1 VSGGEGGPEDSSG
14 LRNQG
19 DLPGEGRG
27 ALHPEVPSLASRP
40 RALRPGSVRSR
51 GFRFFSSTHRSVKRI
66 THSRAEELLSRAPDV
81 RILVVG
87 DLMLDRYLSGSVDR
101 ISPEAPVP
109 VVRVETE
116 SWALGGAGNVAA
128 NVVALGA
135 QCDVVGGVGRDPE
148 GQVLRARLEEMGVGV
163 AGLVELENRPTTI
176 KTRIMA
182 RHQHITRIDH
192 EDSSDISA
200 VEAETLANVVRALSP
215 SAAAI
220 AVEDYNKGILVP
232 SLIRTTLTIGKEAST
247 PTVVDP
253 KRLRFFDFTGATVF
267 KPNSRE
273 LEDALGERLR
283 PDDPEWMNEVRERL
297 GCDTLLLTMGE
308 SGMAVQGRGQEYM
321 RVPTVAREVYDV
333 SGAGDTVTAVM
344 AVALAVDATPLE
356 AAVLANHAAAVE
368 VGKAGV
374 ATVSPE
380 EILRQQEA
388 FVEKG
393 TS

>member
-1 VSGGEGGPEDSSG
+1 MQGQEVEN
-14 LRNQG
+14 RN
-19 DLPGEGRG
+19 
-27 ALHPEVPSLASRP
+27 ALHPEFPSLASRRRVQGP
-40 RALRPGSVRSR
+40 ESARSR
-51 GFRFFSSTHRSVKRI
+51 SFRVFSSTHGSVRRI
-66 THSRAEELLSRAPDV
+66 TPSRARDLLSRATEV
-81 RILVVG
+81 RVLVVG
-87 DLMLDRYLSGSVDR
+87 DLMLDRYLTGYVDR

-135 QCDVVGGVGRDPE
+135 MCDVVGGVGRDSE
-148 GQVLRARLEEMGVGV
+148 GQVLRGRLEDLGIGMT
-163 AGLVELENRPTTI
+163 GLVELEDRPTTV

-182 RHQHITRIDH
+182 RHQHVTRIDR
-192 EDSSDISA
+192 EDSSDISEVQADSLSEA
-200 VEAETLANVVRALSP
+200 VRRLSP

-220 AVEDYNKGILVP
+220 AIEDYNKGILVP
-232 SLIRTTLTIGKEAST
+232 SLIRATLTAGKDGSI

-253 KRLRFFDFTGATVF
+253 KRRHFFDFSDATVF

-273 LEDALGERLR
+273 LEDALGERLQ
-283 PDDPEWMNEVRERL
+283 PDNPKWMNEVRERL
-297 GCDTLLLTMGE
+297 GCETLLLTLGE
-308 SGMAVQGRGQEYM
+308 SGMAVQSGTNEYM

-333 SGAGDTVTAVM
+333 SGAGDTATAVM
-344 AVALAVDATPLE
+344 AVALAVGATPLE

-380 EILRQQEA
+380 EILRQQETP
-388 FVEKG
+388 VEEEQP
-393 TS
+393 

>member
-1 VSGGEGGPEDSSG
+1 
-14 LRNQG
+14 
-19 DLPGEGRG
+19 
-27 ALHPEVPSLASRP
+27 
-40 RALRPGSVRSR
+40 
-51 GFRFFSSTHRSVKRI
+51 
-66 THSRAEELLSRAPDV
+66 
-81 RILVVG
+81 
-87 DLMLDRYLSGSVDR
+87 MLDRYLTGSVDR

-109 VVRVETE
+109 VVRVEAE

-128 NVVALGA
+128 NVVALGS
-135 QCDVVGGVGRDPE
+135 QCEVVGGVGRDAE
-148 GQVLRARLEEMGVGV
+148 GRLLRDRLQELGVGV
-163 AGLVELENRPTTI
+163 TGLVELDDRPTTV

-182 RHQHITRIDH
+182 RHQHVTRVDR
-192 EDSSDISA
+192 EDSSDISEVQAGRLAEA
-200 VEAETLANVVRALSP
+200 VRRLRP
-215 SAAAI
+215 SADAI
-220 AVEDYNKGILVP
+220 AVEDYNKGVLVT
-232 SLIRTTLTIGKEAST
+232 SLIRATLSAGEEGSI

-253 KRLRFFDFTGATVF
+253 KRLRFFDFTEATVF

-297 GCDTLLLTMGE
+297 GCQTLLLTLGE
-308 SGMAVQGRGQEYM
+308 SGMAVQCRGNEYM

-344 AVALAVDATPLE
+344 AVALAVGATSLE

-380 EILRQQEA
+380 EIFRQQEA
-388 FVEKG
+388 FAEKEQP
-393 TS
+393 